1 MFLLIP
7 LLAGDDDSPYMFD
20 HGDNGTSEHLHP
32 LLHVLVVVWVLQFS
46 SLAHVK
52 LTYLTVL
59 VNLLDTGMEHHQ
71 GSLRLFPVKNVGLLT
86 PEIYTAL
93 CPELSDSIGHVV
105 SVDTPIGFALSDWH

>member
-1 MFLLIP
+1 MYKTLATIRANFRGYISVYLVLEALFHWVFLLIP

-71 GSLRLFPVKNVGLLT
+71 GSLRLFPVKML
-86 PEIYTAL
+86 A
-93 CPELSDSIGHVV
+93 S
-105 SVDTPIGFALSDWH
+105 